1 MVHTID
7 WSLATLIAEDAYW
20 GKPREW
26 YIVKVRPKD
35 GPKRYTRKVK
45 GVYEVLS
52 GFLQYSVLSLCAYI

>member
-26 YIVKVRPKD
+26 YIVKGMRDILDAD
-35 GPKRYTRKVK
+35 GGPTKW
-45 GVYEVLS
+45 
-52 GFLQYSVLSLCAYI
+52 